1 MDITDA
7 LDELFGA
14 TREEFTALRDS
25 WVKRARSEQRS
36 DVADGLRQ
44 LRKPTV
50 AAWLVNQ
57 VSRRHPDD
65 LERLIRVGDA
75 LREAHHELAGDRL
88 RALSKERN
96 ELSQTLTKHARAI
109 AREAGHPFGDATADQ
124 VESTWTSAAADP
136 EAAEAVRAGHLSAAP
151 TPHAEQDWLAV
162 AVAASPPRQDRQPAP
177 RQDRQPA
184 PRPKPEPRQEKPQ
197 RDLGALRD
205 ARRDL
210 QQAERALDQARRA
223 QDRAHRDAEAAEIAT
238 ARLRE
243 QLAELEDQLAKA
255 TEEERENRAT
265 ATAAG
270 RTTATAEK
278 AVRAAERKVARL
290 EDES

>member
-1 MDITDA
+1 MDVTDA

-25 WVKRARSEQRS
+25 WVKRAKSEQRT
-36 DVADGLRQ
+36 DVAERLRQ

-57 VSRRHPDD
+57 VSRRHPED
-65 LERLIRVGDA
+65 LERLVEVGDA
-75 LREAHHELAGDRL
+75 LREAHQELAGDRL
-88 RALSKERN
+88 RSLSRQRN
-96 ELSQTLTKHARAI
+96 DLAQTLTKHARAI

-124 VESTWTSAAADP
+124 VETTWTAAAADP
-136 EAAEAVRAGHLSAAP
+136 EAAEAVRAGHLSAAL

-162 AVAASPPRQDRQPAP
+162 AAFAPSTPTPKPTARQPT
-177 RQDRQPA
+177 
-184 PRPKPEPRQEKPQ
+184 PKAEPRQERPR

-205 ARRDL
+205 ARREL

-223 QDRAHRDAEAAEIAT
+223 QDRADREAEAAEVAT

-243 QLAELEDQLAKA
+243 QLAELKDRLAEA
-255 TEEERENRAT
+255 TEEERENKSAATEAGRAT
-265 ATAAG
+265 AS
-270 RTTATAEK
+270 AEK
-278 AVRAAERKVARL
+278 AVRTAERTVARL